1 MYVNIANTSNIKHMI
16 KNRHKNINYMIKQ
29 INIYMNLLKL
39 LFMSSYKT
47 YLNFCNVIFI
57 EVKKNMYICKKLKP
71 CSVKVTA

>member
-47 YLNFCNVIFI
+47 YLNFCNV
-57 EVKKNMYICKKLKP
+57 
-71 CSVKVTA
+71 

>member
-1 MYVNIANTSNIKHMI
+1 ML
-16 KNRHKNINYMIKQ
+16 KQ
-29 INIYMNLLKL
+29 INIYINILKHTL
-39 LFMSSYKT
+39 ESIYKT